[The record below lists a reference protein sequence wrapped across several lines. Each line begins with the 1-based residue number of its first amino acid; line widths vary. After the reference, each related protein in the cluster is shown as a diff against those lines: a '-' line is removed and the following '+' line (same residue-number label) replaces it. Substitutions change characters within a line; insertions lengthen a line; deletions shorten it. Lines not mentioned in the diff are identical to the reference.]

1 MPNQSNFMEKFLIK
15 GFTSKGVK
23 GLINCSGAKNSVLPL
38 MASSILFDNTVTLKN
53 VPLSANDVKTMI
65 ILLKSLGSKV
75 QILQKKKILK
85 ITNKKKHKLLVKYK
99 YISTMRA
106 GVLAMGALLGKYN
119 KCSTALS
126 GGCSLGPRPIGY
138 HLAGFR
144 KLNCKYSLSKGY
156 INILAKNGIKGG
168 QYNFPKVSVTGT
180 SNLILASVLAN
191 GIITLRNISI
201 EPEVLDLIK
210 FLKNGGAKIYSMGK
224 RAIKIYG
231 VKKLN
236 GHLHEVIGDR
246 IEAFSYL
253 CAAAIT
259 KGKIKIDKIN
269 PKHLATELE
278 VLKNIGCNIKIG
290 KSSIELNRKNKL
302 KPTKIKTAP
311 FPGFATDCMP
321 MLMAVLTK
329 SDGKSNIEET
339 IFSNRYMSAPELVRM
354 GAKVNIKGSRAV
366 IIGENKLN
374 GADCISSDLRSTFAI
389 ILGAMAANGT
399 SCISRV
405 YHGLRGY
412 SNLYNNLKKIGVN
425 IKKKS

>member
-1 MPNQSNFMEKFLIK
+1 MERFLIK

-23 GLINCSGAKNSVLPL
+23 GLINCSGAKNAVLPL
-38 MASSILFDNTVTLKN
+38 MASSILFENTVILKN
-53 VPLSANDVKTMI
+53 VPLGANDVQTMI

-75 QILQKKKILK
+75 QIFKKKKILK
-85 ITNKKKHKLLVKYK
+85 ITNNKKHKLLVKYK

-138 HLAGFR
+138 HLAGFKR
-144 KLNCKYSLSKGY
+144 LNCKYNLKKGY
-156 INILAKNGIKGG
+156 INILAQNGIKGG
-168 QYNFPKVSVTGT
+168 YYRFPKVSVTGT

-191 GIITLRNISI
+191 GITTLKNISI

-210 FLKNGGAKIYSMGK
+210 FLKNGGAKIYSLGK
-224 RAIKIYG
+224 RTIKIYG

-236 GHLHEVIGDR
+236 GHKHEVIGDR

-253 CAAAIT
+253 CTAAIT

-269 PKHLATELE
+269 PKHLGAELK
-278 VLKNIGCNIKIG
+278 VLKNIGCNIKVG

-302 KPTKIKTAP
+302 KPTKIKTSP

-329 SDGKSNIEET
+329 SHGKSKIEET
-339 IFSNRYMSAPELVRM
+339 IFSNRYMAAPELVRM
-354 GAKVNIKGSRAV
+354 GAKINIKGSIAV
-366 IIGENKLN
+366 IIGEGTLN

-389 ILGAMAANGT
+389 ILGAMSANGV

>member
-1 MPNQSNFMEKFLIK
+1 
-15 GFTSKGVK
+15 
-23 GLINCSGAKNSVLPL
+23 
-38 MASSILFDNTVTLKN
+38 
-53 VPLSANDVKTMI
+53 
-65 ILLKSLGSKV
+65 
-75 QILQKKKILK
+75 
-85 ITNKKKHKLLVKYK
+85 
-99 YISTMRA
+99 MRA

-144 KLNCKYSLSKGY
+144 KLNCKYSLRKGY
-156 INILAKNGIKGG
+156 INILAKNGIKSG

-210 FLKNGGAKIYSMGK
+210 FLKNGGAKIYSVGK

-354 GAKVNIKGSRAV
+354 GATVNIKGSKAV

-425 IKKKS
+425 IKKKP

>member
-1 MPNQSNFMEKFLIK
+1 MEKFLIK
-15 GFTSKGVK
+15 GSSSKGVK
-23 GLINCSGAKNSVLPL
+23 GLINCSGAKNAVLPL
-38 MASSILFDNTVTLKN
+38 MASSILFDNTVTLTN
-53 VPLSANDVKTMI
+53 VPLGANDVHTMI
-65 ILLKSLGSKV
+65 VLLKSLGSEV
-75 QILQKKKILK
+75 QVIKKKKILK

-138 HLAGFR
+138 HLSGFK
-144 KLNCKYSLSKGY
+144 KLNCKYNLKRGY
-156 INILAKNGIKGG
+156 INIFSKNGIKGG
-168 QYNFPKVSVTGT
+168 HYRFPKVSVTGT
-180 SNLILASVLAN
+180 SNLILASVLAKGN
-191 GIITLRNISI
+191 TTLRNISI

-210 FLKNGGAKIYSMGK
+210 FLKNGGAKIYITGK
-224 RAIKIYG
+224 RTIKIYG

-236 GHLHEVIGDR
+236 GHQHQVIGDR
-246 IEAFSYL
+246 VEAFSYL
-253 CAAAIT
+253 CTAAIT
-259 KGKIKIDKIN
+259 KGKIKISNIN
-269 PKHLATELE
+269 PKHLEAELK
-278 VLKNIGCNIKIG
+278 VLKNIGCAVKVT

-302 KPTKIKTAP
+302 KFTKIKTAP

-329 SDGKSNIEET
+329 SDGKSKIEET
-339 IFSNRYMSAPELVRM
+339 IFSNRYMAAPELVRM
-354 GAKVNIKGSRAV
+354 GAKINIKKSVAI
-366 IIGENKLN
+366 IIGQNKLN

-389 ILGAMAANGT
+389 ILGAIAANGE

-412 SNLYNNLKKIGVN
+412 SNLYNNLKKIGIN
-425 IKKKS
+425 IKRKS

>member
-1 MPNQSNFMEKFLIK
+1 MEKFLIK
-15 GFTSKGVK
+15 GSSSKGVK
-23 GLINCSGAKNSVLPL
+23 GLINCSGAKNAVLPL
-38 MASSILFDNTVTLKN
+38 MASSILFEDTVTLKN
-53 VPLSANDVKTMI
+53 VPLGANDIQTMI

-75 QILQKKKILK
+75 QIIKKKKILK

-138 HLAGFR
+138 HLAGFK
-144 KLNCKYSLSKGY
+144 KLNCKYNLNKGY
-156 INILAKNGIKGG
+156 INIISPNGIKGG
-168 QYNFPKVSVTGT
+168 HFRFPRVSVTGT

-191 GIITLRNISI
+191 GQVITISNISI

-210 FLKNGGAKIYSMGK
+210 FLRNGGARIYKTGK
-224 RAIKIYG
+224 RTIKIYG

-236 GHLHEVIGDR
+236 GHQHEVIGDR

-259 KGKIKIDKIN
+259 KGKIKIKKID
-269 PKHLATELE
+269 PKHLITELK
-278 VLKNIGCNIKIG
+278 VLKKIGCKIKVD
-290 KSSIELNRKNKL
+290 KSSIELNRKNNL
-302 KPTKIKTAP
+302 KTTNLKTAP

-329 SDGKSNIEET
+329 AAGKSKIEET
-339 IFSNRYMSAPELVRM
+339 IFTNRYMAAPELVRM
-354 GAKVNIKGSRAV
+354 GAKINIKKSIAF
-366 IIGENKLN
+366 IIGQSNLN

-389 ILGAMAANGT
+389 ILGAMAANGE

>member
-1 MPNQSNFMEKFLIK
+1 MKKFLIK
-15 GFTSKGVK
+15 GSPYRGVK
-23 GLINCSGAKNSVLPL
+23 GLIRCSGAKNAVLPL
-38 MASSILFDNTVTLKN
+38 MASTILFNNTVTLKN
-53 VPLSANDVKTMI
+53 VPIDTNDVQTMI
-65 ILLKSLGSKV
+65 VLLKSLGSKV
-75 QILQKKKILK
+75 QILKKKKILK

-106 GVLAMGALLGKYN
+106 GVLAMGALLGRYS

-144 KLNCKYSLSKGY
+144 RLNCKHRLNKGY
-156 INILAKNGIKGG
+156 INILAKNGVKGG
-168 QYNFPKVSVTGT
+168 HYHFPKVSVTGT
-180 SNLILASVLAN
+180 SNLILASVLAK
-191 GIITLRNISI
+191 GVTTLKNISI

-210 FLKNGGAKIYSMGK
+210 FLKNGGAKIYSTGK
-224 RAIKIYG
+224 RTIKIYG

-236 GHLHEVIGDR
+236 GHHHEVIGDR

-253 CAAAIT
+253 CTAAIT
-259 KGKIKIDKIN
+259 KGKIKINKIN
-269 PKHLATELE
+269 PKHLKAELK
-278 VLKNIGCNIKIG
+278 VLKNIGCNIKVD
-290 KSSIELNRKNKL
+290 KSSIELDRKNKL
-302 KPTKIKTAP
+302 QPVEIKTAP

-329 SDGKSNIEET
+329 SDGKSKIEET
-339 IFSNRYMSAPELVRM
+339 IFSNRYMAAPELVRM
-354 GAKVNIKGSRAV
+354 GAKINIKGSIAV
-366 IIGENKLN
+366 IVGEDRLN

-389 ILGAMAANGT
+389 ILGAIAANGK

-412 SNLYNNLKKIGVN
+412 NNLYNNLKKIGIN